1 MYIYNTLSRATTQ
14 PLPPPQAVPTRYCQQ
29 TALVS
34 PFSVFAHRRSIKSL
48 CKCILENKLL
58 RPPGFAPSVPSLSA
72 IVDSP
77 FPPPFLHTL
86 LLLCSWDDD
95 DDERA
100 ATEGILPDCAHPGGR
115 QRRRSTTTRAV
126 TEGTSPQHRSL
137 ALAQSPATCTP
148 YDDDEGDTT
157 PLQPP
162 RTATTGG
169 ANGSDGDAVAAAPN
183 PARFDDNS
191 AVEYLEN
198 TIVSGI
204 NPVPRALFRTSAD
217 SSNGQTSLN
226 GLVTYEPKPPVF
238 STVGL
243 LNHIIELIV
252 CEDEAFSLINSITRS
267 QTLLNTQFG

>member
-48 CKCILENKLL
+48 CKRILENKLL

-72 IVDSP
+72 IGTSFFRSPFLPVDSP

-100 ATEGILPDCAHPGGR
+100 ATEGTLPDCAHPGGR
-115 QRRRSTTTRAV
+115 RRRRSTTTRAV

-162 RTATTGG
+162 RTVRP
-169 ANGSDGDAVAAAPN
+169 NDDYSDDGSDGDKG
-183 PARFDDNS
+183 DNRRCEWQRWRRCCCCPES
-191 AVEYLEN
+191 
-198 TIVSGI
+198 
-204 NPVPRALFRTSAD
+204 RAL
-217 SSNGQTSLN
+217 
-226 GLVTYEPKPPVF
+226 
-238 STVGL
+238 
-243 LNHIIELIV
+243 
-252 CEDEAFSLINSITRS
+252 
-267 QTLLNTQFG
+267 